1 MTSPD
6 IRRATIAKVTRRT
19 LPFLMLC
26 FFIAFVDRVNVSV
39 ASLQMNDDL
48 GLSDAAFG
56 LGAGIFFIGYVLFE
70 VPSNLVLDRVGARKW
85 IARIMITWGLV
96 TIAMMFVTG
105 PKSFYAMRFLLGV
118 AEAGFYPGVIYYL
131 SQWFPAQERGRG
143 FSLFQTAAPIA
154 LAIGSPLAGLLLG
167 LDGVAGLEGWQ
178 WIFLVTGI
186 PAVVVGF
193 ITFFYLTDK
202 PADASWLTAEERTF
216 LTATMR
222 EEREQHGGGHGL
234 RAALRNKFVWLLS
247 AIYFLIVMSLYGV
260 TFWLPKTVKNIADTG
275 DLVTSLLAAIPWV
288 AAALAII
295 FVARHSDR
303 TRECRFHVAIPC
315 FAGAAGLALTALTL
329 GQPIIALA
337 ALALAAA
344 GIQSGIPPFW
354 GLPTAFLSGTA
365 AAGAIALIN
374 SLGNIG
380 GFTGPYLA
388 GLINDAT
395 GSDQGA
401 LWMLCATLASAGALV
416 LVTRRLVAKE
426 SAALAEPRTKRFEH
440 DLATTLRTTA

>member
-1 MTSPD
+1 MPAPD

-70 VPSNLVLDRVGARKW
+70 VPSNLVLDKVGARRW

-96 TIAMMFVTG
+96 TIAMMFVVG
-105 PKSFYAMRFLLGV
+105 PKSFYAVRFLLGV

-154 LAIGSPLAGLLLG
+154 LAIGSPLAGALLH
-167 LDGVAGLEGWQ
+167 LDGSLGLEGWQ
-178 WIFLVTGI
+178 WVFLVTGI
-186 PAVVVGF
+186 PAVVVGA

-202 PADASWLTAEERTF
+202 PADATWLTAEERTW
-216 LTATMR
+216 LGTTMD
-222 EEREQHGGGHGL
+222 EERELYGSGHSL
-234 RAALRNKFVWLLS
+234 RGALRNKFVWLLS
-247 AIYFLIVMSLYGV
+247 AVYFLIVMSLYGV
-260 TFWLPKTVKNIADTG
+260 TFWLPKTVKDITG
-275 DLVTSLLAAIPWV
+275 SGDFVTSLLAAIPWV
-288 AAALAII
+288 AAAVAIVL
-295 FVARHSDR
+295 VARHSDR
-303 TRECRFHVAIPC
+303 TGERRFHVAIPC
-315 FAGAAGLALTALTL
+315 FAGAVGLALTALTL
-329 GQPIIALA
+329 GQPVFALA
-337 ALALAAA
+337 ALALTAA

-380 GFTGPYLA
+380 GFTGPYIA

-395 GSDQGA
+395 GSDKGA

-416 LVTRRLVAKE
+416 LVTRRLAAKE
-426 SAALAEPRTKRFEH
+426 AGAPAPTRSHRFEN
-440 DLATTLRTTA
+440 DLPALKTTA